1 MEMKFSAKT
10 LEQAYELAS
19 KALECSILDLEVT
32 VVQKPNSGFFGLF
45 CKDAIIIAY
54 SSKKQSHNTSSK
66 ETQSYKTKTLD
77 IKDIDSNNLQF
88 DETKEEEISSAPEFK
103 QTEHSADSFYK
114 QSKQQ
119 TDHMILIKENEQKIV
134 DEIKENIDSMFS
146 YTSFNLDGVEV
157 SMYDNKT
164 VLVEFKGEDAP
175 LMIGKEGYRYKA
187 LSYILFN
194 WIHDKYGLMVRLE
207 IAQFLKTQE
216 QSIANYLVGVC
227 EDIDTKGYSKTK
239 PLDGVLVHIALEQLR
254 DKYPQKYV
262 AIKTN
267 IRGDKY
273 ILVNEYKD

>member
-66 ETQSYKTKTLD
+66 ETKSYKTKTLD

-119 TDHMILIKENEQKIV
+119 TDHKILIKENEQKIV

-164 VLVEFKGEDAP
+164 VLV
-175 LMIGKEGYRYKA
+175 GYRYKA

-267 IRGDKY
+267 IRGDQ
-273 ILVNEYKD
+273 